1 MQSIPEI
8 ELGHA
13 LFSVVEPH
21 PGHAREFNRWY
32 ERDHFYAGCMVGP
45 NFFSGRRWVATRD
58 LKDLRFPASNPI
70 ADPDRGS
77 LLVLYWLL
85 KGRYEETLRW
95 AVDQVQQLHRQGRMD
110 PRRDNIS
117 TAFYEHCWSVSRD
130 TDGVPVELAL
140 EHPFPGLAVLM
151 VDRAP
156 GSDPDTFEAYCR
168 DQLLPRWLQDSAAAL
183 LVCLKPQPL
192 PEDAPG
198 NVRRTEASEEER
210 RYLWLAFLERD
221 PARCWSP
228 LLPELERVL
237 REPGHGE
244 VVWAAPF
251 IPTIPGTDT
260 YMDEL

>member
-1 MQSIPEI
+1 MEPIPEI

-21 PGHAREFNRWY
+21 PGWAREFNRWY
-32 ERDHFYAGCMVGP
+32 ERDHFYAGCMIGP
-45 NFFSGRRWVATRD
+45 SIFSGRRWVATREM
-58 LKDLRFPASNPI
+58 KDLRFPVPNPI
-70 ADPDRGS
+70 ADSHRGS

-95 AVDQVQQLHRQGRMD
+95 AVEQVQQLHRQGRMD
-110 PRRDNIS
+110 SRRENIS
-117 TAFYEHCWSVSRD
+117 TAFYQHLWSVSRD
-130 TDGVPVELAL
+130 TDGVPAELAL
-140 EHPFPGLAVLM
+140 EHPFPGLAVVI

-156 GSDPDTFEAYCR
+156 GSEPETFETHCR
-168 DQLLPRWLQDSAAAL
+168 EQLLPDWLQGSDAAL

-192 PEDAPG
+192 PEDAPA
-198 NVRRTEASEEER
+198 NVPRAEASEEER
-210 RYLWLAFLERD
+210 RYLWLAFLERN

-228 LLPELERVL
+228 LLPGLERAL
-237 REPGHGE
+237 REPGLGA

-251 IPTIPGTDT
+251 IPTVPGTDT